1 MPESSSSTDSVPDG
15 HVIVGRIGK
24 PHGLKGD
31 VFVLPLTDHPDRFAV
46 DSELFVDGRPVT
58 VASSRTAEGRLIV
71 RFSHVTDRQQAE
83 ATRGANVTIPE
94 SERRPLDVDEWWP
107 DDLIGL
113 RVLDHAGEYRG
124 EVIDFVDGVA
134 QDRLLLRVGE
144 AEVEVPFV
152 EAVVPV
158 VDVDA
163 GHIRLA
169 DIDGLL
175 SLD

>member
-15 HVIVGRIGK
+15 HVIVGRVGK

-31 VFVLPLTDHPDRFAV
+31 FFVFPHTDHPDRFAPQ
-46 DSELFVDGRPVT
+46 SELFVDGRSVT

-71 RFSHVTDRQQAE
+71 RLSHITGRQEAE
-83 ATRGANVTIPE
+83 AIRGSIVTIPE
-94 SERRPLDVDEWWP
+94 SSRRSLDDDEWWP
-107 DDLIGL
+107 DELVGL

-124 EVIDFVDGVA
+124 EVIDFVEGVA
-134 QDRLLLRVGE
+134 QDRLLVRVDGS
-144 AEVEVPFV
+144 EVEVPFV
-152 EAVVPV
+152 KAVVPV

-169 DIDGLL
+169 DIEGLL
-175 SLD
+175 SPQ